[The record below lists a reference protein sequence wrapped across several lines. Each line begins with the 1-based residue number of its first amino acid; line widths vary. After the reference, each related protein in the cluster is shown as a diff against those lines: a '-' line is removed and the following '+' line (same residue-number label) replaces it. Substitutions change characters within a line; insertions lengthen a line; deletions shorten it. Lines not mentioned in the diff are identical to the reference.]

1 MQAVLETIFF
11 FVILIGV
18 LIFVHEGGHF
28 LMAKAFKVKVHAFS
42 LGFGPKLIGFR
53 KGETLYK
60 LSAVPVG
67 GYVKMLGE
75 DPSESIAPEDRGRA
89 FTDKPVWQ
97 RFLIII
103 GGPLMNAIFPLFLHF
118 GVGLTVSE
126 VLPPEVGTVV
136 PGMPAHRAGMRAGD
150 QVVAV
155 GDEPVTSFS
164 ELVSAIEP
172 HPGEPL
178 DFRVRRGE
186 EELTLSISPEPVK
199 RTVLLS
205 EKETVGII
213 GVMSPYLAPV
223 IGVER
228 SDSPA
233 GRAGLNTFDRVVS
246 VDGREIERL
255 LDLERALVDAA
266 GSEVVVVVERMR
278 DDVKPPF
285 KDPYEPLALAKRISV
300 PEGTTELAQLG
311 IRDSLDFVAYVDPEG
326 AAEAI
331 GLERGDRLL
340 SLDGRPYATGQI
352 WPAIDRRPDQERV
365 LAWARDELRF
375 EKPFKPKFIP
385 AGEAGDLGI
394 ARDAYDKGFWGFAKT
409 AKVEPIENPSLLGGA
424 LEYAWDETVSGMRM
438 IAIGFKLLFKGEVS
452 LRTLGGPIMIGQLA
466 GMAGQQGADSFIWM
480 MALISLNLALFNL
493 LPIPVLDGGQLV
505 FIAFEAIKRKPIN
518 RLIKERVM
526 LVGLAMILVLLV
538 FATWNDIAR
547 LIVG

>member
-1 MQAVLETIFF
+1 MEVIETIFF

-28 LMAKAFKVKVHAFS
+28 LMAKAFKVKVFTFS

-60 LSAVPVG
+60 ISAVPVG

-75 DPSESIAPEDRGRA
+75 DPSERIDPADRGRA
-89 FTDKPVWQ
+89 ITDKPFWQ

-118 GVGLTVSE
+118 GVGLTVAE
-126 VLPPEVGTVV
+126 VMPSEVGTVI
-136 PGMPAHRAGMRAGD
+136 PGMPAHEAGMRPGD
-150 QVVAV
+150 RIVAIE
-155 GDEPVTSFS
+155 GEPIASFS
-164 ELVSAIEP
+164 EMVAMIEP

-178 DFRVRRGE
+178 EFTVLRGE
-186 EELTLSISPEPVK
+186 EELTLTVSPEQVK
-199 RTVLLS
+199 RTVLLT

-213 GVMSPYLAPV
+213 GVMANYLAPV
-223 IGVER
+223 VGVE
-228 SDSPA
+228 DPASPA
-233 GRAGLNTFDRVVS
+233 GEAGLLTFDRVKS
-246 VDGREIERL
+246 ADGREIERL
-255 LDLERALVDAA
+255 LDLERALVEAA
-266 GSEVVVVVERMR
+266 GRDVELVVERFR
-278 DDVKPPF
+278 DDLKPPF
-285 KDPYEPLALAKRISV
+285 RDPYEPLALVKTISV
-300 PEGTTELAQLG
+300 PSGATTLADLG
-311 IRDSLDFVAYVDPEG
+311 VHDSLDFVAYVDPEG
-326 AAEAI
+326 AAAAI
-331 GLERGDRLL
+331 GIERGDRLL
-340 SLDGRPYATGQI
+340 ALDGKPYASGQI
-352 WPAIDRRPDQERV
+352 WPAIDRQPDSERLLV
-365 LAWARDELRF
+365 WSRGGQRF
-375 EKPFKPKFIP
+375 EKAFKPKFIP

-409 AKVEPIENPSLLGGA
+409 TPVEPIPNPSRLGNA
-424 LEYAWDETVSGMRM
+424 LGYAWDETVRGVRM
-438 IAIGFKLLFKGEVS
+438 IGVGFKLLFKGEVS

-466 GMAGQQGADSFIWM
+466 GMAGQQGASSFIWM

-505 FIAFEAIKRKPIN
+505 FIGFEAIKRKPIS
-518 RLIKERVM
+518 RLVKERVM